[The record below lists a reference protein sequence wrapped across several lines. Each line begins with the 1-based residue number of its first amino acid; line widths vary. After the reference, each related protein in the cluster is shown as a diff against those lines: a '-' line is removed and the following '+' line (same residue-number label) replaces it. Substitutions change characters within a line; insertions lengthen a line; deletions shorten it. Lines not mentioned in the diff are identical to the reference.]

1 MATENRENDR
11 PETEEDRFAAAV
23 EAERVAKEQAKAE
36 KPAPAAEARTDT
48 AAAPTEGQ
56 PQRPRDESGRFAPT
70 PPPFEGYDKL
80 DPKAREYVD
89 RLRGDHD
96 GLRRKLIRSQNDI
109 RDRDKALR
117 EYASGTRKPA
127 TQGARATEAPV
138 ASRNNPT
145 PTPQQQQADTK
156 AWEAYR
162 AQYPDDA
169 KAFEELVKAREAE
182 LGRKLSEVEQRL
194 ARIDEIESK
203 LSTVSDVA
211 ARYEAREQESVKA
224 EGRGYFDQAAPN
236 WEYLAG
242 WKDEQGRPVPREEQA
257 YAPDFQAWLD
267 AIRDHSPSVADM
279 YEAQLEHHDPRIVAK
294 VWQDFNRDYHEATGA
309 PHPMLQRRN
318 GNEETRPRAPENPV
332 QQRREA
338 ARNDVNP
345 RPSGSAGG
353 GRVNPVPND
362 RRYSPRSAEEEAFA
376 AAVSGDNM
384 QRWRGL
390 RT

>member
-23 EAERVAKEQAKAE
+23 EAERAAKEQPKAE
-36 KPAPAAEARTDT
+36 KPAPAAEAREAEAPAQDNRQRDPATGQFQRQ
-48 AAAPTEGQ
+48 APTV
-56 PQRPRDESGRFAPT
+56 
-70 PPPFEGYDKL
+70 PFDGYDKL
-80 DPKAREYVD
+80 DEKARAWVD
-89 RLRGDHD
+89 SMRTEHD

-117 EYASGTRKPA
+117 EYATGTRKPA
-127 TQGARATEAPV
+127 TQGARAAEAPV

-309 PHPMLQRRN
+309 PHPLLQRRN

-353 GRVNPVPND
+353 GRTNPVPND
-362 RRYSPRSAEEEAFA
+362 RSYSPRSAEEEAFA
-376 AAVSGDNM
+376 AAVSEGNM
-384 QRWRGL
+384 SRWRGL
-390 RT
+390 R